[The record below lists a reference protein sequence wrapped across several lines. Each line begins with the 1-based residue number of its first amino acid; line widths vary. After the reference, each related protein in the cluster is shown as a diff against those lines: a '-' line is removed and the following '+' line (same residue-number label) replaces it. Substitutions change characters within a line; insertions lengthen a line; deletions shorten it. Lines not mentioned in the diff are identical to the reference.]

1 MAVYRTAFFIHHF
14 RFLPHKMRSV
24 CVRVCVLRPP
34 LPPLSCEDVVNRCSA
49 CCFEQLFSQN
59 SADPVRYGISPPKS
73 SLSLRF
79 YEFFVVLL
87 VVFFWRRVWLKSDV
101 CVSVV
106 RDPSVLLGEQETN
119 HGPSPFNPVMV
130 SGDPRDLLVIHHFDR
145 KCRVVLSDSES
156 NTWDKIVS
164 TQSWIW
170 VEFVTRLRILSNST
184 SISSFPTLWCPHAYR
199 CLLWWKWAAVWLWGR
214 ILFNGCSIIQYQ
226 KEYKHFW
233 QEVDWTHLTLN
244 LKVQGNK
251 SLSRFNSQEIY
262 SRTFQD
268 SNNRDRLID
277 QSLQQ
282 CI

>member
-1 MAVYRTAFFIHHF
+1 MLSLLLWTAFLPKLCRPCQIWHLSTKVESFPA
-14 RFLPHKMRSV
+14 FL
-24 CVRVCVLRPP
+24 RVLCG
-34 LPPLSCEDVVNRCSA
+34 SFGC
-49 CCFEQLFSQN
+49 
-59 SADPVRYGISPPKS
+59 
-73 SLSLRF
+73 
-79 YEFFVVLL
+79 
-87 VVFFWRRVWLKSDV
+87 FFWRRVWLKSDV

-130 SGDPRDLLVIHHFDR
+130 SGDPRDLLVIHHFNR

-226 KEYKHFW
+226 KEYKSFW

-251 SLSRFNSQEIY
+251 SLSRFNS
-262 SRTFQD
+262 
-268 SNNRDRLID
+268 
-277 QSLQQ
+277 
-282 CI
+282 